1 MTSQIVSYHFRSG
14 GFIIISIS
22 KAKVDCINVYA
33 IIDKKEIKNGNN
45 YLSTVIIVLQD
56 KQVFWPD
63 ILLFREPSRKSKIPK
78 PNYLFVREV
87 YNEGR

>member
-1 MTSQIVSYHFRSG
+1 MTDGLKEKKG
-14 GFIIISIS
+14 G
-22 KAKVDCINVYA
+22 VDS
-33 IIDKKEIKNGNN
+33 N

>member
-1 MTSQIVSYHFRSG
+1 MLAPQI
-14 GFIIISIS
+14 
-22 KAKVDCINVYA
+22 
-33 IIDKKEIKNGNN
+33 N

>member
-1 MTSQIVSYHFRSG
+1 MYNVKKYFLDLS
-14 GFIIISIS
+14 FILLSLAFWNGS
-22 KAKVDCINVYA
+22 EW
-33 IIDKKEIKNGNN
+33 KKIN

-63 ILLFREPSRKSKIPK
+63 RLRSKYHLKRLEPSRKSKIPK